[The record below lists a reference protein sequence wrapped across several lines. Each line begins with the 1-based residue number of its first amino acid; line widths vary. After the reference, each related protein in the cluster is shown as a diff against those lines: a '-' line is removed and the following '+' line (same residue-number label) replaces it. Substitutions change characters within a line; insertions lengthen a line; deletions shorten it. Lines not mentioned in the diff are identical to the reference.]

1 MNSTK
6 YDHVILLA
14 HGSPDS
20 IWKKP
25 FQSLQQRVSD
35 EYGAGKTSLA
45 FMELTDPT
53 LEQVIVALSDDCRH
67 IAVLPI
73 FLAVGR
79 HLRVDV
85 PAQVKALETDQ
96 LKIDLLKPI
105 GDSPLLQ
112 DAMLQV
118 IANQLGES

>member
-25 FQSLQQRVSD
+25 FEVLQKRVSD
-35 EYGAGKTSLA
+35 EYGEGKTSLA
-45 FMELTDPT
+45 FMELTEPT
-53 LEQVIVALSDDCRH
+53 LEQVITGLNACCRH

-79 HLRVDV
+79 HLRLDV
-85 PAQVKALETDQ
+85 PAQISGLETEN

-105 GDSPLLQ
+105 GDDPLLQ

-118 IANQLGES
+118 IAHQLGES